1 MEKLLRTLFDYQRFC
16 PNRDLAVLI
25 QQTESRYSSAL
36 SDEDISL
43 INAAGNPNSN
53 MPWDKKL

>member
-1 MEKLLRTLFDYQRFC
+1 MEKLLRTLLDYQRFC

-25 QQTESRYSSAL
+25 QQTESRYPAAL

-43 INAAGNPNSN
+43 INAAGDPNSN
-53 MPWDKKL
+53 KPWDKKL